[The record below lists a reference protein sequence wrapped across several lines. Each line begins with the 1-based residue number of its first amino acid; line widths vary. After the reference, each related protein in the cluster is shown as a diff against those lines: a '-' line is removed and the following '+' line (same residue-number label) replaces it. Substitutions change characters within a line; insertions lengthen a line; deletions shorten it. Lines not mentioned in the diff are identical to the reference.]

1 MAKQLKDILKGVK
14 ASKVVPGSTG
24 SDPGVDYAPKAPD
37 EQEFVKKHATE
48 KHADRVGNGDDV
60 YQATNVKHS
69 LAKPGEERHGHKKP
83 KDKNVYE
90 AAKCNMTEAGT
101 ACPVHE
107 MADCTKKTL
116 KEVLTKKTPAGEWI
130 KDFQKSKDPKF
141 AGKTPEKRKKMA
153 LAAYYDKQRNE
164 EVDVTEEKHFFHV
177 HMPADDTRG
186 HKMVDDKTSEP
197 MGAKPKGHK
206 LKITVPGDRNTATN
220 KAAKYVAKN
229 YGTNVKFTYGG
240 KISESLA
247 VPLIGSADDDESAE
261 MAKTQLRA
269 LANKAMH
276 LALQLSDDQMVE
288 PWVQSKIALAKDYVT
303 SVHDYMLYG
312 EKEPK
317 KEQTAPYDGSIDM
330 SGAPRNTMPSFSADV
345 NTGRVV

>member
-1 MAKQLKDILKGVK
+1 MAKQLKDILNGVK

-69 LAKPGEERHGHKKP
+69 LEKPGEERHGHKKP
-83 KDKNVYE
+83 KDKTVYE

-164 EVDVTEEKHFFHV
+164 EV
-177 HMPADDTRG
+177 
-186 HKMVDDKTSEP
+186 EP
-197 MGAKPKGHK
+197 
-206 LKITVPGDRNTATN
+206 V
-220 KAAKYVAKN
+220 
-229 YGTNVKFTYGG
+229 
-240 KISESLA
+240 SESLA

>member
-69 LAKPGEERHGHKKP
+69 LEKPGEERHGHKKP
-83 KDKNVYE
+83 KDKTVYE

-164 EVDVTEEKHFFHV
+164 EVESV
-177 HMPADDTRG
+177 
-186 HKMVDDKTSEP
+186 
-197 MGAKPKGHK
+197 
-206 LKITVPGDRNTATN
+206 
-220 KAAKYVAKN
+220 
-229 YGTNVKFTYGG
+229 
-240 KISESLA
+240 SESLA
-247 VPLIGSADDDESAE
+247 VPLIGSADSDESAE

>member
-1 MAKQLKDILKGVK
+1 MAKQLKDILNGVK

-69 LAKPGEERHGHKKP
+69 LEKPGEERHGHKKP
-83 KDKNVYE
+83 KDKTVYE

-164 EVDVTEEKHFFHV
+164 EVESV
-177 HMPADDTRG
+177 
-186 HKMVDDKTSEP
+186 
-197 MGAKPKGHK
+197 
-206 LKITVPGDRNTATN
+206 
-220 KAAKYVAKN
+220 
-229 YGTNVKFTYGG
+229 
-240 KISESLA
+240 SESLA
-247 VPLIGSADDDESAE
+247 VPLIGSADSDESAE

>member
-1 MAKQLKDILKGVK
+1 MAKQLKDILNGVK

-69 LAKPGEERHGHKKP
+69 LEKPGEERHGHKKP

-164 EVDVTEEKHFFHV
+164 EV
-177 HMPADDTRG
+177 
-186 HKMVDDKTSEP
+186 EP
-197 MGAKPKGHK
+197 
-206 LKITVPGDRNTATN
+206 V
-220 KAAKYVAKN
+220 
-229 YGTNVKFTYGG
+229 
-240 KISESLA
+240 SESLA